1 MGLIS
6 EQERRLDSDPTR
18 TRCTHCISPG
28 RRVRLTDEADRA
40 TASCS
45 QYSLHP
51 MWGATPD
58 VGRYTLYVALHPLR
72 GAAPDQKRCNAYG
85 SGAAPLSTS
94 TFADAQSHQSS
105 AEEHTTQALHPL
117 RRATPDVG
125 RYTRCGALHPMW
137 GATPD
142 QKRCNAYGSGAA
154 PHATS
159 IFADARYSPDSV
171 SAHLLPSPWTPAT
184 AGLTV
189 TLQPQSHT
197 APSPAKIATA
207 IGMLLTEQWMILI
220 TPGN

>member
-1 MGLIS
+1 MKPT
-6 EQERRLDSDPTR
+6 ERPRLVLSTQY
-18 TRCTHCISPG
+18 TRCG
-28 RRVRLTDEADRA
+28 A
-40 TASCS
+40 
-45 QYSLHP
+45 LHP

-58 VGRYTLYVALHPLR
+58 VGRYTRCGALHPIRR
-72 GAAPDQKRCNAYG
+72 GAMPTDRVQYHFQQA
-85 SGAAPLSTS
+85 LSRTRNHTNHQPTS
-94 TFADAQSHQSS
+94 TPPPPTSTA
-105 AEEHTTQALHPL
+105 
-117 RRATPDVG
+117 PDVG
-125 RYTRCGALHPMW
+125 RCTRCGALHPMW

-159 IFADARYSPDSV
+159 IFADARYSPDSA